1 MNECFARLDGFFAA
15 EIEGCRQREKVLTAD
30 ERRDEAVFE
39 KIRANVY
46 DIFRTVLSV
55 AVNKYAAQPEKAME
69 FFEVKLSQIPA
80 GWKQAYAQALEHN
93 DAVRAET
100 ERIKTEAA
108 EAIRRRFDELREAK
122 Q

>member
-1 MNECFARLDGFFAA
+1 MNECFALLDGFFAA
-15 EIEGCRQREKVLTAD
+15 EIEGCRQREKALMAD

-55 AVNKYAAQPEKAME
+55 AVKKYAGRPQEAAE
-69 FFEVKLSQIPA
+69 FFDAKLRGIPE
-80 GWKQAYAQALEHN
+80 GWKQAYAQALQHN
-93 DAVRAET
+93 DAVRAQT

>member
-1 MNECFARLDGFFAA
+1 MNESFALLDGFFAA
-15 EIEGCRQREKVLTAD
+15 EIEGCRQREKALTAD

-39 KIRANVY
+39 RIRANVY

-69 FFEVKLSQIPA
+69 FFDVKLSQIPE